1 MFLCCWLST
10 TELLLSAA
18 LVSVWLTSLALLRI
32 QSSSQHLAKT
42 YHTEH
47 FWVLVGLH
55 CVWTQNCFCKWGL
68 HSIHPKGVLHISW
81 ILGHAENPWIVI
93 PLWYPLFSCRWIQ
106 LHIVWELLTPTMLSL
121 IHCTWCSSLI
131 KQHAVLESFRR
142 TQQLQKQWEGSP
154 AWQAIPD
161 TNGMFQT

>member
-1 MFLCCWLST
+1 MSQFLFGWPLWLCWGFRAHPST
-10 TELLLSAA
+10 
-18 LVSVWLTSLALLRI
+18 WLKLIT
-32 QSSSQHLAKT
+32 QSISECSSDYT
-42 YHTEH
+42 
-47 FWVLVGLH
+47 
-55 CVWTQNCFCKWGL
+55 VWTQNCFCKWGL
-68 HSIHPKGVLHISW
+68 HSIHAKGVLHISW

-106 LHIVWELLTPTMLSL
+106 LHTVWELLTPTMLSL
-121 IHCTWCSSLI
+121 IHCTWCSTLI

-142 TQQLQKQWEGSP
+142 MQQLQKQWEGSP